1 MFFWREGKVL
11 SDGKRKIITYFL
23 MSLLV
28 TEPIEVNGSVAIC
41 GLLTI
46 LYVVLRTG
54 GGKGV
59 YLKGREP
66 RGEELN
72 RGEE

>member
-1 MFFWREGKVL
+1 
-11 SDGKRKIITYFL
+11 